1 MTLATPI
8 RTERTLTAA
17 LAATPTPPAN
27 AEEADRA
34 AAAAMHSEFA
44 KPADDAAI
52 ERTVAAMRDKG
63 YVVHVVDDAA
73 AAKERIVS
81 LVPEGA
87 EVNQGASETLDALG
101 VTEAIEHS
109 GRFDAV
115 RPRTRAMDRSTPEG
129 LRAMRKLGAVPDYF
143 LVSAQA
149 LVEDGTLVIASN
161 TGSQLAPV
169 AFGAGEVIFAI
180 GSQKIVPDLETAMT
194 RIEEHSLVLEHSR
207 MHKLWGVNS
216 AINKILI
223 IRKEFR
229 PGRFTVVLIKEPV
242 GA

>member
-1 MTLATPI
+1 MTLATPT
-8 RTERTLTAA
+8 RARTLTAE
-17 LAATPTPPAN
+17 LAAIAAPPAN

-34 AAAAMHSEFA
+34 AARAMHSDFA
-44 KPADDAAI
+44 KPADAAAI

-63 YVVHVVDDAA
+63 YIVHVVDDAA
-73 AAKERIVS
+73 AAKDLIVS
-81 LVPEGA
+81 ILPEGA
-87 EVNQGASETLDALG
+87 EVNQGASETLEEIGITD
-101 VTEAIEHS
+101 VIEHS
-109 GRFDAV
+109 GKYDAV

-149 LVEDGTLVIASN
+149 LVEDGTLVVASN

-180 GSQKIVPDLETAMT
+180 GSQKIVPDLETALE
-194 RIEEHSLVLEHSR
+194 RIEQHSLVLEHSR
-207 MHKLWGVNS
+207 MHKLWGTNS
-216 AINKILI
+216 AINKLLI

-229 PGRFTVVLIKEPV
+229 PGRFTIVLIKEPV